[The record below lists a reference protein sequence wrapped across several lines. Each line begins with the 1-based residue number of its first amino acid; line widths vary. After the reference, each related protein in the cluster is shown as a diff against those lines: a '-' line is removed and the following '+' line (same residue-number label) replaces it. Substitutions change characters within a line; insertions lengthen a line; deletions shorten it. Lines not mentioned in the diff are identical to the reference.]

1 MTYCLAI
8 KVNSG
13 MVFASD
19 SRTNAGMDHINTYSK
34 MYAFGMPGE
43 RCFVLLS
50 AGNLATTQAVVNLIE
65 RDIERQ
71 ENLNLNT
78 VAHLFEAAD
87 YVGNLSCKVQRR
99 HSSASQRG
107 GVNLETTFI
116 LGGQIGTQPH
126 ELLLIYP
133 EGNYISTP
141 PSKPYLQIG
150 EIKYGK
156 PILDRIVRPETS
168 LGDAARCSLV
178 SLDSTM
184 RSNVSVGAP
193 FELAIY
199 KANSL
204 RLEHRMVLD
213 VDNPLYLDVQQ
224 IWNKALID
232 GINALPQFE
241 WETVLHSHSN
251 G

>member
-34 MYAFGMPGE
+34 MYAFDMPGE

-50 AGNLATTQAVVNLIE
+50 AGNLATTQAVINLIE
-65 RDIERQ
+65 RDIERKA
-71 ENLNLNT
+71 ELSLNT

-87 YVGNLSCKVQRR
+87 YIGNLSCEVQRH
-99 HSSASQRG
+99 HSGAGQRS

-116 LGGQIGTQPH
+116 VGGQIGSQAH

-133 EGNYISTP
+133 EGNYISAP

-156 PILDRIVRPETS
+156 PILDRVVRPETS

-199 KANSL
+199 AAGSL
-204 RLEHRMVLD
+204 HLEHRMLLD
-213 VDNPLYLDVQQ
+213 VDDPLYLDVQQ
-224 IWNKALID
+224 IWNKTLID

-241 WETVLHSHSN
+241 WETALLQR
-251 G
+251 